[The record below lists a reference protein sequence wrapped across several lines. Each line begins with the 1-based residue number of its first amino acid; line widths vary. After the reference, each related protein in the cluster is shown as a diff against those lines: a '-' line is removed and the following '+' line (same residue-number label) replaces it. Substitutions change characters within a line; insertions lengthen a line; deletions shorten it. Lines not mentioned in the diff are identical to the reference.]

1 MNSENQVLGPVVIQ
15 QVIGID
21 PTVTVSKIATVSNAD
36 GSVDSDG
43 VIDSAGD
50 SIYYTLSATNTGD
63 TTLSDVTVIDP
74 LISASMDRNGDGA
87 IDSLDIT
94 GGDEN
99 GDGLLDIGETWVW
112 DGTYQI
118 TQDDINQRGN
128 YDSPVDSDAINDNLI
143 RNSAYVSS
151 AEGASD
157 EVAIDTTLDYDPQ
170 IRVLI
175 TADVFNA
182 DASDDTDEVI
192 DSAGDKVE
200 YTATVANI
208 GNVSLSNVQITDEI
222 ATSTFDRN
230 GDGTTDVDDILG
242 GDDNENNVLDA
253 GETWVFK
260 GSYSVSQDD
269 VDSRGNYDGPDA
281 DTQNDIVIRNAV
293 SATTQ
298 SLDQNINGS
307 DVAFS
312 EIDYRPVISLEKVAT
327 LYNSDGTLDENGA
340 IDSAGEVIKYS
351 LTVEN
356 AGNVTLSNVV
366 LYDPLISESMDKDN
380 NGVINVL
387 DSDGGD
393 TNLDGILNVGETWS
407 FSGQYEITQAD
418 IDARGNFDGQ
428 DVDSTNDNIV
438 RNFAGVSSLSTDDQ
452 STTRDTF
459 VDTRVTYSPVL
470 TIDKVF
476 LNVTDGN
483 GNGLA
488 DAAGDQLNYRVVV
501 TNSGNVTLTDVT
513 VTDPLTQQAITG
525 LTLAPGESQEF
536 ESSYTLKQSDLDDQ
550 GGGDGDID
558 NTATVDS
565 TQTDSVS
572 DDAAVALAYTP
583 TLLIDK
589 VFLNVTD
596 GNGNGLADAAGDQLN
611 YRVVVTNS
619 GNVTLTDVTVT
630 DPLTQQA
637 ITGLTLAPGESQE
650 FESSYTL
657 KQSDL
662 DDQGGGDGDIDNTAT
677 VDSTQ
682 TDSVSDD
689 AAVALAYT
697 PDLMILK
704 TADVERVDEI
714 GDLINYTIAVS
725 NIGNITLTGL
735 EVTDTL
741 IDDTL
746 APRDTDLNGVID
758 GDTDA
763 DGDMDVGETWYW
775 TGQYMVTPEDFD
787 AAAASAD
794 PYYIR
799 NIASVDSDQ
808 TDSET
813 SAEEVALVELAFEGL
828 SPGYWKNHPEDWDGV
843 TSNTSFEEFFFGST
857 QPDLNWKVK
866 MINGAGKE
874 KFVTQQ
880 DITLM
885 EALTLTGGDAAALA
899 RQAVAGVLNTR
910 DEDVTYRF
918 TEGQLKEWVSEA
930 LSNQPV
936 DLENDGI
943 IEFEAG
949 LAAIQGVKDLLAYNN
964 NLELV

>member
-1 MNSENQVLGPVVIQ
+1 MNSENQVLGSVVIQ
-15 QVIGID
+15 QVVGID

-63 TTLSDVTVIDP
+63 TTLSEVTVIDP
-74 LISASMDRNGDGA
+74 LISASMDKNRDGT

-143 RNSAYVSS
+143 RNSAYVSA

-157 EVAIDTTLDYDPQ
+157 EFAIDTTLDYDPQ
-170 IRVLI
+170 IRVKK

-182 DASDDTDEVI
+182 DGSDDLDEVI
-192 DSAGDKVE
+192 DTAGDEIAYTVTVE
-200 YTATVANI
+200 NI
-208 GNVSLSNVQITDEI
+208 GNVTLNNVQLTDEL
-222 ATSTFDRN
+222 SSSLFDTNR
-230 GDGTTDVDDILG
+230 DGTVDFEDTLS
-242 GDDNENNVLDA
+242 GDENENNILDV
-253 GETWVFK
+253 GEAWVFK
-260 GSYSVSQDD
+260 GNYSVTQDEI
-269 VDSRGNYDGPDA
+269 DSRGNYDGPDG
-281 DTQNDIVIRNAV
+281 DTASDNVIRNVV
-293 SATTQ
+293 SITTQ
-298 SLDQNINGS
+298 SLDQQINSS
-307 DVAFS
+307 DDAFT
-312 EIDYRPVISLEKVAT
+312 EVDYRPVILLEKVAT

-351 LTVEN
+351 LTVKN

-366 LYDPLISESMDKDN
+366 LSDPLISESMDKDN

-438 RNFAGVSSLSTDDQ
+438 RNSAGVSSLSTDDQ
-452 STTRDTF
+452 STTRDAF
-459 VDTRVTYSPVL
+459 VDTRVTYSSIL
-470 TIDKVF
+470 TIDKLF
-476 LNVTDGN
+476 LNVTNGN

-488 DAAGDQLNYRVVV
+488 DAAGDQLNYLVVV

-536 ESSYTLKQSDLDDQ
+536 ESSYTLKQSDLDNQ

-572 DDAAVALAYTP
+572 DDA
-583 TLLIDK
+583 D
-589 VFLNVTD
+589 
-596 GNGNGLADAAGDQLN
+596 
-611 YRVVVTNS
+611 
-619 GNVTLTDVTVT
+619 
-630 DPLTQQA
+630 
-637 ITGLTLAPGESQE
+637 
-650 FESSYTL
+650 
-657 KQSDL
+657 
-662 DDQGGGDGDIDNTAT
+662 
-677 VDSTQ
+677 
-682 TDSVSDD
+682 
-689 AAVALAYT
+689 VALAYT

-714 GDLINYTIAVS
+714 GDPINYTIAVS
-725 NIGNITLTGL
+725 NIGNITLTGV
-735 EVTDTL
+735 EVADSL
-741 IDDTL
+741 IEDTL

-775 TGQYMVTPEDFD
+775 TGQYMVTQEDFD

-808 TDSET
+808 TESET

-828 SPGYWKNHPEDWDGV
+828 SPGYWKNHPGDWDGV
-843 TSNTSFEEFFFGST
+843 TSNMSFEEFFFGST

-918 TEGQLKEWVSEA
+918 SEGQLKEWVSEA

>member
-15 QVIGID
+15 QVVGID
-21 PTVTVSKIATVSNAD
+21 PTVDISKIATLSNAD

-74 LISASMDRNGDGA
+74 LISASMDKNGDGA

-157 EVAIDTTLDYDPQ
+157 EFAIDTTLDYDPQ
-170 IRVLI
+170 IRVI
-175 TADVFNA
+175 KTADVFNA
-182 DASDDTDEVI
+182 DGSDDLDEVI
-192 DSAGDKVE
+192 DTAGDEIAYTVTVE
-200 YTATVANI
+200 NI
-208 GNVSLSNVQITDEI
+208 GNVTLNNVQLTDEL
-222 ATSTFDRN
+222 SSSLFDTN
-230 GDGTTDVDDILG
+230 SDGIVDFEDILS
-242 GDDNENNVLDA
+242 GDENDNNILDV
-253 GETWVFK
+253 GEAWVFK
-260 GSYSVSQDD
+260 GNYSVTQDEID
-269 VDSRGNYDGPDA
+269 NRGNYDGPDG
-281 DTQNDIVIRNAV
+281 DTASDNVIRNVV
-293 SATTQ
+293 SITTQ
-298 SLDQNINGS
+298 SLDQQINSS
-307 DVAFS
+307 DDAFT
-312 EIDYRPVISLEKVAT
+312 EVDYRPVILLEKVAA
-327 LYNSDGTLDENGA
+327 LYNPDGTLDENGA

-366 LYDPLISESMDKDN
+366 LSDPLISESMDKDN

-418 IDARGNFDGQ
+418 IDARGNFDGR

-438 RNFAGVSSLSTDDQ
+438 RNSAGVSSLSTDDQ

-536 ESSYTLKQSDLDDQ
+536 DSSYTLKQSDLDDQ

-558 NTATVDS
+558 NTAM
-565 TQTDSVS
+565 
-572 DDAAVALAYTP
+572 
-583 TLLIDK
+583 
-589 VFLNVTD
+589 
-596 GNGNGLADAAGDQLN
+596 
-611 YRVVVTNS
+611 
-619 GNVTLTDVTVT
+619 
-630 DPLTQQA
+630 
-637 ITGLTLAPGESQE
+637 
-650 FESSYTL
+650 
-657 KQSDL
+657 
-662 DDQGGGDGDIDNTAT
+662 

-735 EVTDTL
+735 EVTDSL

-813 SAEEVALVELAFEGL
+813 SAEEVALVGFAFEGL

>member
-1 MNSENQVLGPVVIQ
+1 MNSEDQVIGQVGIQ
-15 QVIGID
+15 QVVGID
-21 PTVTVSKIATVSNAD
+21 PAVTVSKIATVSNAD

-74 LISASMDRNGDGA
+74 LISASMDKNGDGA

-118 TQDDINQRGN
+118 TQDDIDQRGN

-143 RNSAYVSS
+143 RNFAYVSS

-170 IRVLI
+170 IRVKK

-182 DASDDTDEVI
+182 DGSDDLDEVI
-192 DSAGDKVE
+192 DTAGDEIAYTVTVE
-200 YTATVANI
+200 NI
-208 GNVSLSNVQITDEI
+208 GNVTLNNVQLTDEL
-222 ATSTFDRN
+222 SSLLFDTN
-230 GDGTTDVDDILG
+230 SDGTVDVEDILS
-242 GDDNENNVLDA
+242 GDENENNILDV
-253 GETWVFK
+253 GEAWFFK
-260 GSYSVSQDD
+260 GNYSVTQGEIDN
-269 VDSRGNYDGPDA
+269 RGNYDGPDG
-281 DTQNDIVIRNAV
+281 DTANDNVIRNVV
-293 SATTQ
+293 SITTQ
-298 SLDQNINGS
+298 SLDQQINGS
-307 DVAFS
+307 DDAFT
-312 EIDYRPVISLEKVAT
+312 EVDYRPVILLEKVAT

-366 LYDPLISESMDKDN
+366 LSDPLISESMDKDN

-525 LTLAPGESQEF
+525 LALAPGESQEF

-572 DDAAVALAYTP
+572 DDAAVALT
-583 TLLIDK
+583 
-589 VFLNVTD
+589 
-596 GNGNGLADAAGDQLN
+596 
-611 YRVVVTNS
+611 
-619 GNVTLTDVTVT
+619 
-630 DPLTQQA
+630 
-637 ITGLTLAPGESQE
+637 
-650 FESSYTL
+650 
-657 KQSDL
+657 
-662 DDQGGGDGDIDNTAT
+662 
-677 VDSTQ
+677 
-682 TDSVSDD
+682 
-689 AAVALAYT
+689 YT

-714 GDLINYTIAVS
+714 GDPINYTIAVS
-725 NIGNITLTGL
+725 NIGNITLTGV
-735 EVTDTL
+735 EVTDSL
-741 IDDTL
+741 IEDTL

-775 TGQYMVTPEDFD
+775 TGQYMVTQEDFD

-808 TDSET
+808 TESET

-828 SPGYWKNHPEDWDGV
+828 SPGYWKNHPGDWDGV
-843 TSNTSFEEFFFGST
+843 TSNMSFEEFFFGST

-918 TEGQLKEWVSEA
+918 SEGQLKEWVSEA

>member
-1 MNSENQVLGPVVIQ
+1 MNSEDQVIGQVGIQ
-15 QVIGID
+15 QVVGID
-21 PTVTVSKIATVSNAD
+21 PAVTVSKIATVSNAD

-74 LISASMDRNGDGA
+74 LISASMDKNGDGA

-94 GGDEN
+94 VGDEN

-118 TQDDINQRGN
+118 TQDDIDQRGN

-143 RNSAYVSS
+143 RNFAYVSS

-170 IRVLI
+170 IRVKK

-182 DASDDTDEVI
+182 DGSDDLDEVI
-192 DSAGDKVE
+192 DTAGDEIAYTVTVE
-200 YTATVANI
+200 NI
-208 GNVSLSNVQITDEI
+208 GNVTLNNVQLTDEL
-222 ATSTFDRN
+222 SSLLFDTN
-230 GDGTTDVDDILG
+230 SDGTVDVEDILS
-242 GDDNENNVLDA
+242 GDENENNILDV
-253 GETWVFK
+253 GEAWFFK
-260 GSYSVSQDD
+260 GNYSVTQGEIDN
-269 VDSRGNYDGPDA
+269 RGNYDGPDG
-281 DTQNDIVIRNAV
+281 DTANDNVIRNVV
-293 SATTQ
+293 SITTQ
-298 SLDQNINGS
+298 SLDQQINGS
-307 DVAFS
+307 DDAFT
-312 EIDYRPVISLEKVAT
+312 EVDYRPVILLEKVAT

-366 LYDPLISESMDKDN
+366 LSDPLISESMDKDN

-525 LTLAPGESQEF
+525 LALAPGESQEF

-572 DDAAVALAYTP
+572 DDAAVALT
-583 TLLIDK
+583 
-589 VFLNVTD
+589 
-596 GNGNGLADAAGDQLN
+596 
-611 YRVVVTNS
+611 
-619 GNVTLTDVTVT
+619 
-630 DPLTQQA
+630 
-637 ITGLTLAPGESQE
+637 
-650 FESSYTL
+650 
-657 KQSDL
+657 
-662 DDQGGGDGDIDNTAT
+662 
-677 VDSTQ
+677 
-682 TDSVSDD
+682 
-689 AAVALAYT
+689 YT

-714 GDLINYTIAVS
+714 GDPINYTIAVS
-725 NIGNITLTGL
+725 NIGNITLTGV
-735 EVTDTL
+735 EVTDSL
-741 IDDTL
+741 IEDTL

-763 DGDMDVGETWYW
+763 DGDMDVGEIWYW

-808 TDSET
+808 TESET

-828 SPGYWKNHPEDWDGV
+828 SPGYWKNHPGDWDGV
-843 TSNTSFEEFFFGST
+843 TSNMSFEEFFFGST

-918 TEGQLKEWVSEA
+918 SEGQLKEWVSEA

>member
-15 QVIGID
+15 QVVGID

-74 LISASMDRNGDGA
+74 FISASMDKNGDGA

-157 EVAIDTTLDYDPQ
+157 EFAIDTTLDYDPQ
-170 IRVLI
+170 IRVI
-175 TADVFNA
+175 KTADVFNA
-182 DASDDTDEVI
+182 DGSDDLDEVI
-192 DSAGDKVE
+192 DTAGDEIAYTVTVE
-200 YTATVANI
+200 NI
-208 GNVSLSNVQITDEI
+208 GNVTLNNVQLTDEL
-222 ATSTFDRN
+222 SSSLFDTN
-230 GDGTTDVDDILG
+230 SDGTVDFEDILS
-242 GDDNENNVLDA
+242 GDENDNNILDV
-253 GETWVFK
+253 GEAWVFK
-260 GSYSVSQDD
+260 GNYSVTQDEID
-269 VDSRGNYDGPDA
+269 NRGNYDGPDG
-281 DTQNDIVIRNAV
+281 DTASDNVIRNVV
-293 SATTQ
+293 SITTQ
-298 SLDQNINGS
+298 SLDQQINGS
-307 DVAFS
+307 DDAFT
-312 EIDYRPVISLEKVAT
+312 EVDYRPVILLEKVAA
-327 LYNSDGTLDENGA
+327 LYNPDGTLDENGA

-366 LYDPLISESMDKDN
+366 LSDPLISESMDKDN

-438 RNFAGVSSLSTDDQ
+438 RNSAGVSSLSTDDQ

-650 FESSYTL
+650 FDSSYTL

-662 DDQGGGDGDIDNTAT
+662 DDQGGGDGDIDNTAM

-735 EVTDTL
+735 EVTDSL

-813 SAEEVALVELAFEGL
+813 SAEEVALVGFAFEGL